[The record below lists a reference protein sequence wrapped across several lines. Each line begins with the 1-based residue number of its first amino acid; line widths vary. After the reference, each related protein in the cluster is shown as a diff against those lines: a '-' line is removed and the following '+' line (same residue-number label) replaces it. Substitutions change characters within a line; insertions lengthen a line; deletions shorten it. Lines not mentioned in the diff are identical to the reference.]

1 MARGGE
7 GTPSPSL
14 KSTLAYT
21 KSTLTKAMSASKVGA
36 TILADNGSTV
46 LNSFLS
52 TLLTAVLVFAV
63 SVFMYGTFY
72 YAYMPLEINNL
83 PVNLQFQPCSGQTTA
98 RCSYPTATVL
108 LNRRQQLLQGQLY
121 TIHLTLIVPDSPV
134 MEDLGM
140 FMSCINIT
148 SSAEE
153 PIAESCKSAV
163 SEFRS
168 PLLRTLE
175 TIVYSPALLTGF
187 SRQKQ
192 TLNIHYFSE
201 FQPDPHTP
209 AHKIQ
214 LEFQSNHLQVSAA
227 HLHLQ
232 ASLTGLRHLMY
243 RHPWVSSVLGVGT
256 NILVLSTIIAVSWAR
271 FNQAEEEE
279 DTDDNKEKSDKVFDE
294 TEGNSANFVEAVE
307 TKESIS
313 VAPAASV
320 PTSTAVDQPPIVAR
334 LKSALLHAIL
344 RQFLLAL
351 KVVLLLVLV
360 TGSYEA
366 YRLGTED
373 PYIVM
378 EASKEDLL
386 FFAVYL
392 KEKFLIAVEIY
403 QTLSKSS

>member
-1 MARGGE
+1 MG
-7 GTPSPSL
+7 
-14 KSTLAYT
+14 
-21 KSTLTKAMSASKVGA
+21 
-36 TILADNGSTV
+36 
-46 LNSFLS
+46 
-52 TLLTAVLVFAV
+52 
-63 SVFMYGTFY
+63 
-72 YAYMPLEINNL
+72 
-83 PVNLQFQPCSGQTTA
+83 
-98 RCSYPTATVL
+98 
-108 LNRRQQLLQGQLY
+108 LQGQLY
-121 TIHLTLIVPDSPV
+121 TIHLTLTVPDSPV
-134 MEDLGM
+134 TEDLGM

-175 TIVYSPALLTGF
+175 TIAYSPALLFGLA
-187 SRQKQ
+187 SQKQ

-232 ASLTGLRHLMY
+232 ASPTGLRHLMY

-256 NILVLSTIIAVSWAR
+256 NILVLATIIAVSWAK
-271 FNQAEEEE
+271 FNETEVEE
-279 DTDDNKEKSDKVFDE
+279 DTEENKERSSEDVDE
-294 TEGNSANFVEAVE
+294 TKENSADTVEAVE
-307 TKESIS
+307 TKEAIS
-313 VAPAASV
+313 VAPADSV
-320 PTSTAVDQPPIVAR
+320 SSISACAEPPFVAR
-334 LKSALLHAIL
+334 IKSALLGSIL
-344 RQFLLAL
+344 RLFLLAL

-373 PYIVM
+373 PHLVM
-378 EASKEDLL
+378 EASKEDMIFL
-386 FFAVYL
+386 AVYL
-392 KEKFLIAVEIY
+392 KEKFFIIVDIY
-403 QTLSKSS
+403 QTFSKSN